1 MTSVF
6 DPELLGAE
14 IKKETPTDTVVR
26 KYVLERAQDKTILL
40 KLQKETVKNALN
52 ETEKVTRYEHM
63 GMGRWLLYP
72 LPVASL
78 RKRNR
83 MVMRMWKIVI
93 CIYWD
98 FRFIP

>member
-40 KLQKETVKNALN
+40 KLQKETEKNALN
-52 ETEKVTRYEHM
+52 ETEKVTRYEHN
-63 GMGRWLLYP
+63 GYGQV
-72 LPVASL
+72 VAVSTACVVL
-78 RKRNR
+78 K
-83 MVMRMWKIVI
+83 
-93 CIYWD
+93 
-98 FRFIP
+98 